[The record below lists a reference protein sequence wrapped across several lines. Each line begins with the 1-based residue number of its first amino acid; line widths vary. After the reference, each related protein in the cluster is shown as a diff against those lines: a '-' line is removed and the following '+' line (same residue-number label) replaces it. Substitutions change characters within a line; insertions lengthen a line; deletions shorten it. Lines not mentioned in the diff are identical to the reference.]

1 MQHKDDI
8 WVQFDDDK
16 VTECRGSELPRK
28 LDGGTAHNH
37 MAYMLLYRSLDRI
50 GSDQTKGRMDKY

>member
-1 MQHKDDI
+1 VVTVRMGAWDQ
-8 WVQFDDDK
+8 

-37 MAYMLLYRSLDRI
+37 MAYVLLYRSKDQI
-50 GSDQTKGRMDKY
+50 GSDQTKGRMDK